1 MAAIAATGRR
11 VTRRAQP
18 PLEHRV
24 LMTAT
29 LLLLAYGA
37 VMVYSASSPLG
48 VINGHGLGT
57 GEFLMYLVAAGIGL
71 VVMRVTERHGF
82 ALLTPQI
89 VKLMLWGSFGLLLA
103 VLVPGVGRQVLGA
116 RRWIGTSSLE
126 FQPSELMKLALVLYV
141 ARYLADNPRRLD
153 RGLKPALAPVGLVVL
168 PACGL
173 IYLEPD
179 LGTAMIVIFSMIAL
193 LVAGGVPLK
202 YLGICAGVG
211 GVGLLL
217 LILSSHY
224 EAQRLTSFLHPWA
237 DIKTTGFQSVEGL
250 VGVGSGGFFGVGL
263 GQGLIK
269 DFYLPEAQ
277 TDFILAVVGDELGVM
292 GIVALLVLYGMIAFA
307 GLRTARKAAT
317 RYAKLVATGL
327 TALILCQ
334 ALLNIFVV
342 LGMAPL
348 TGVPLPFISYA
359 PTSLIVL
366 LASVGI
372 LLNIARPSAREL
384 RAVDP
389 QAGAP
394 RTRAGARTSPRAER
408 ATATATPTATAAG
421 RGGQS
426 TQGGGNRGERSAGA
440 DRGGRYS
447 GARGAGAGRGRR
459 AVG

>member
-1 MAAIAATGRR
+1 MATLTGRASR

-57 GEFLMYLVAAGIGL
+57 GEFLMYLVAAGLGL
-71 VVMRVTERHGF
+71 IAMRFTERYGF
-82 ALLTPQI
+82 ALLTPQV
-89 VKLMLWGSFGLLLA
+89 VKLMLWGSFGLLLV
-103 VLVPGVGRQVLGA
+103 VLVPGIGIEAGGA
-116 RRWIGTSSLE
+116 RRWIGAGSLQ
-126 FQPSELMKLALVLYV
+126 FQPSEIMKLALILYV
-141 ARYLADNPRRLD
+141 ARYLADNPRRLN
-153 RGLKPALAPVGLVVL
+153 RGIKPALAPVAVAVL

-179 LGTAMIVIFSMIAL
+179 LGTTLVVAAAIVCL
-193 LVAGGVPLK
+193 LIAGGVPMK
-202 YLGICAGVG
+202 YLGIVACAAAFLV
-211 GVGLLL
+211 LL
-217 LILSSHY
+217 LILGSHY
-224 EAQRLTSFLHPWA
+224 QRARLTSFLHPWA
-237 DIKTTGFQSVEGL
+237 NIRHSGFQSVEGL

-277 TDFILAVVGDELGVM
+277 TDFILAVIGDELGVM

-327 TALILCQ
+327 TSLIICQ

-342 LGMAPL
+342 LGVAPL

-359 PTSLIVL
+359 PTSVIVL
-366 LASVGI
+366 LASVGV

-389 QAGAP
+389 ESGSL
-394 RTRAGARTSPRAER
+394 RARAAAKSAD
-408 ATATATPTATAAG
+408 ATAGVAPARRSARG
-421 RGGQS
+421 RGS
-426 TQGGGNRGERSAGA
+426 TYAGGERDERTTSA
-440 DRGGRYS
+440 DRRGRDS
-447 GARGAGAGRGRR
+447 GARGARAGRGRR
-459 AVG
+459 ATG

>member
-1 MAAIAATGRR
+1 MATLSAAPTRRITRR
-11 VTRRAQP
+11 VQP

-57 GEFLMYLVAAGIGL
+57 GEFLMYLVAAAIGL
-71 VVMRVTERHGF
+71 AVMRFTERHGF

-89 VKLMLWGSFGLLLA
+89 TKLLLAGSFVLLLA

-141 ARYLADNPRRLD
+141 ARYLADNPRRLT

-179 LGTAMIVIFSMIAL
+179 LGTAMIVVFSMVAL

-202 YLGICAGVG
+202 YLGICAAVG
-211 GVGLLL
+211 GAGLLM

-277 TDFILAVVGDELGVM
+277 TDFILAVIGDELGAL

-307 GLRTARKAAT
+307 GLRTARKATT
-317 RYAKLVATGL
+317 RYAKLVATGI
-327 TALILCQ
+327 TSLIICQ

-366 LASVGI
+366 LASVGV

-384 RAVDP
+384 SAVDP
-389 QAGAP
+389 QAGTA
-394 RTRAGARTSPRAER
+394 RTRAGAQRRS
-408 ATATATPTATAAG
+408 ATVAAMQAGGATAAG
-421 RGGQS
+421 TTGAGARDD
-426 TQGGGNRGERSAGA
+426 ERSAGA
-440 DRGGRYS
+440 DRRGRDS
-447 GARGAGAGRGRR
+447 RARDAGAGRRRR
-459 AVG
+459 AVS

>member
-1 MAAIAATGRR
+1 MATVSAGAKR

-48 VINGHGLGT
+48 VINGHGLGA
-57 GEFLMYLVAAGIGL
+57 GEFLVYLVAAGIGL
-71 VVMRVTERHGF
+71 VAMRIIERRGLD
-82 ALLTPQI
+82 LLTPQMT
-89 VKLMLWGSFGLLLA
+89 KLLLYGSFGLLVA
-103 VLVPGVGRQVLGA
+103 VLIPGIGKEVLGA
-116 RRWIGTSSLE
+116 RRWIGTSTLE
-126 FQPSELMKLALVLYV
+126 FQPSEIMKLALILYV
-141 ARYLADNPRRLD
+141 ARYLADNPRRLN
-153 RGLKPALAPVGLVVL
+153 RGIKPALAPVAVVVL

-179 LGTAMIVIFSMIAL
+179 LGTTMIVIFSIAAL
-193 LVAGGVPLK
+193 LVASGVPMK
-202 YLGICAGVG
+202 YLGTVALAG
-211 GVGLLL
+211 GLLVLL

-237 DIKTTGFQSVEGL
+237 NIKTTDFQGVEGL
-250 VGVGSGGFFGVGL
+250 VGVGSGGFLGTGL

-277 TDFILAVVGDELGVM
+277 TDFILAVIGDELGVM
-292 GIVALLVLYGMIAFA
+292 GIVALLVLYGMIAYA

-317 RYAKLVATGL
+317 RYAKLVATGI
-327 TALILCQ
+327 TSLIICQ

-359 PTSLIVL
+359 PTSMIVL

-372 LLNIARPSAREL
+372 LLNIARPSAQEL

-389 QAGAP
+389 ESGSVRARALRATRGVDPAASARGRGAP
-394 RTRAGARTSPRAER
+394 
-408 ATATATPTATAAG
+408 AAG
-421 RGGQS
+421 GGA
-426 TQGGGNRGERSAGA
+426 TYAGGDRDERTARA
-440 DRGGRYS
+440 DRRRRDS
-447 GARGAGAGRGRR
+447 GARSARAGRGRR
-459 AVG
+459 ATG

>member
-1 MAAIAATGRR
+1 MATLTPAGAKR

-57 GEFLMYLVAAGIGL
+57 GEFLMYLVAAGLGL
-71 VVMRVTERHGF
+71 IAMRFTERYGF

-89 VKLMLWGSFGLLLA
+89 VKLILWGSFGLLL
-103 VLVPGVGRQVLGA
+103 VVMVPGIGIEAGGA
-116 RRWIGTSSLE
+116 RRWIGAGALQ
-126 FQPSELMKLALVLYV
+126 FQPSEIMKLALILYV
-141 ARYLADNPRRLD
+141 AGYLAENPRRLH
-153 RGLKPALAPVGLVVL
+153 RGIKPALAPVGVVVL

-179 LGTAMIVIFSMIAL
+179 LGTTLVVAAAIVCL

-202 YLGICAGVG
+202 YLGV
-211 GVGLLL
+211 VGLAAGLL
-217 LILSSHY
+217 VLALILGSHY
-224 EAQRLTSFLHPWA
+224 QRERLTSFLHPWA
-237 DIKTTGFQSVEGL
+237 NIQHSGFQSVEGL
-250 VGVGSGGFFGVGL
+250 VGVGSGGVFGVGL

-277 TDFILAVVGDELGVM
+277 TDFILAVIGDELGVM
-292 GIVALLVLYGMIAFA
+292 GIVGLLVLYGMIAFA

-327 TALILCQ
+327 TSLIICQ

-342 LGMAPL
+342 LGVAPL

-359 PTSLIVL
+359 PTSVIVL
-366 LASVGI
+366 LASVGM

-389 QAGAP
+389 EAGGV
-394 RTRAGARTSPRAER
+394 RASRGARAPAESTHAGGER
-408 ATATATPTATAAG
+408 DERTASADRRRRDGGARGARAG
-421 RGGQS
+421 RGG
-426 TQGGGNRGERSAGA
+426 
-440 DRGGRYS
+440 
-447 GARGAGAGRGRR
+447 R
-459 AVG
+459 AVS

>member
-1 MAAIAATGRR
+1 MATLSAKASKR

-48 VINGHGLGT
+48 VINGHGFGT
-57 GEFLMYLVAAGIGL
+57 SEFLMYLVSAGIGL
-71 VVMRVTERHGF
+71 VLMRLTERHGF

-89 VKLMLWGSFGLLLA
+89 VKFMLGGAFVLLVA
-103 VLVPGVGRQVLGA
+103 VLVPGIGKQVLGA
-116 RRWIGTSSLE
+116 RRWIGTSTLE
-126 FQPSELMKLALVLYV
+126 FQPSELMKVALVLYV
-141 ARYLADNPRRLD
+141 ARYLADHPRRMD
-153 RGLKPALAPVGLVVL
+153 RGIRQALAPVGIVLL

-179 LGTAMIVIFSMIAL
+179 LGTAMIVVFTIVAL
-193 LVAGGVPLK
+193 LVAGGVPMK

-211 GVGLLL
+211 AFLLL
-217 LILSSHY
+217 MLILSSHY
-224 EAQRLTSFLHPWA
+224 ERARLTSFLHPWA
-237 DIKTTGFQSVEGL
+237 NIRTTDFQGVEGL
-250 VGVGSGGFFGVGL
+250 VGVGSGGLFGVGL

-277 TDFILAVVGDELGVM
+277 TDFILAVIGDELGVM
-292 GIVALLVLYGMIAFA
+292 GIVGLLVLYGMIAFA

-327 TALILCQ
+327 TSLILCQ

-359 PTSLIVL
+359 PTSTIVML
-366 LASVGI
+366 TAVGV

-389 QAGAP
+389 SAGAA
-394 RTRAGARTSPRAER
+394 RTRAGGRASQS
-408 ATATATPTATAAG
+408 ATD
-421 RGGQS
+421 
-426 TQGGGNRGERSAGA
+426 AGA
-440 DRGGRYS
+440 QRDERTARSDRGRRDS
-447 GARGAGAGRGRR
+447 GARGAGAGRRRR

>member
-1 MAAIAATGRR
+1 MATLTAPQAKR

-48 VINGHGLGT
+48 VINGHGKGLGT
-57 GEFLMYLVAAGIGL
+57 GEFLMYVVAAGIGL
-71 VVMRVTERHGF
+71 VTMRVIERRGF
-82 ALLTPQI
+82 ALLTPQ
-89 VKLMLWGSFGLLLA
+89 VAKLMLYGSFALLIA
-103 VLVPGVGRQVLGA
+103 VLVPGVGRGVQTA
-116 RRWIGTSSLE
+116 HRWIGTSALE
-126 FQPSELMKLALVLYV
+126 FQPSEIMKLALILYV
-141 ARYLADNPRRLD
+141 ARYLADNPRRLT
-153 RGLKPALAPVGLVVL
+153 RGIKPALAPVALVVL

-179 LGTAMIVIFSMIAL
+179 LGTTMIVVFSVAAL
-193 LVAGGVPLK
+193 LIAGGVPLK
-202 YLGICAGVG
+202 YLAIVALG
-211 GVGLLL
+211 GSFLVMV

-237 DIKTTGFQSVEGL
+237 NIQGADFQGVEGL
-250 VGVGSGGFFGVGL
+250 VGVGSGGVFGTGL

-277 TDFILAVVGDELGVM
+277 TDYILAVIGNELGVM
-292 GIVALLVLYGMIAFA
+292 GIFALLVLYGMIAFA

-317 RYAKLVATGL
+317 RYTKLVATGI
-327 TALILCQ
+327 TSLIICQ

-359 PTSLIVL
+359 PTSMIVL
-366 LASVGI
+366 LASVGV
-372 LLNIARPSAREL
+372 LLNIARPSAQEL
-384 RAVDP
+384 RAVD
-389 QAGAP
+389 
-394 RTRAGARTSPRAER
+394 RNS
-408 ATATATPTATAAG
+408 
-421 RGGQS
+421 
-426 TQGGGNRGERSAGA
+426 SAGDDRDERTASA
-440 DRGGRYS
+440 DRGRRDG

-459 AVG
+459 AIS

>member
-1 MAAIAATGRR
+1 MASLSAPAKR

-48 VINGHGLGT
+48 VINGRGLGT
-57 GEFLMYLVAAGIGL
+57 GEFLVYLLAAAIGL
-71 VVMRVTERHGF
+71 VAMRIIERRGL
-82 ALLTPQI
+82 ALLTPQRT
-89 VKLMLWGSFGLLLA
+89 KLLLYGSFGLLIA
-103 VLVPGVGRQVLGA
+103 VLVPGIGKEVLGA
-116 RRWIGTSSLE
+116 RRWIGTSTLE
-126 FQPSELMKLALVLYV
+126 FQPSEIMKLALILWV
-141 ARYLADNPRRLD
+141 AGYLAENPRRLN
-153 RGLKPALAPVGLVVL
+153 RGIKPALAPVAVVVL

-179 LGTAMIVIFSMIAL
+179 LGTAMIVIFSITAL
-193 LVAGGVPLK
+193 LIAGGVPMK
-202 YLGICAGVG
+202 YLAIVALAGG
-211 GVGLLL
+211 FLILL

-237 DIKTTGFQSVEGL
+237 NIKTTDFQGVEGL
-250 VGVGSGGFFGVGL
+250 VGVGSGGVWGTGL

-277 TDFILAVVGDELGVM
+277 TDFILAVIGDELGVL

-317 RYAKLVATGL
+317 RYAKLVATGI
-327 TALILCQ
+327 TSLIICQ

-359 PTSLIVL
+359 PTSMIVL
-366 LASVGI
+366 LASVGV
-372 LLNIARPSAREL
+372 LLNIARPSAQEL
-384 RAVDP
+384 RVVDP
-389 QAGAP
+389 EAGSV
-394 RTRAGARTSPRAER
+394 RVTRTSVKPSQRPV
-408 ATATATPTATAAG
+408 T
-421 RGGQS
+421 
-426 TQGGGNRGERSAGA
+426 RSAGTASPSAGATYAGGEPHERTQGA
-440 DRGGRYS
+440 DRRRRNS
-447 GARGAGAGRGRR
+447 GARGARAGRGRR
-459 AVG
+459 AAG

>member
-1 MAAIAATGRR
+1 MASLSAPAKR

-48 VINGHGLGT
+48 VINGHGLGA
-57 GEFLMYLVAAGIGL
+57 GEFLVYLVAAGIGL
-71 VVMRVTERHGF
+71 IAMRFIERRGLD
-82 ALLTPQI
+82 LLTPQ
-89 VKLMLWGSFGLLLA
+89 VTKLGLYGSFGLLVA
-103 VLVPGVGRQVLGA
+103 VLIPGIGKEVLGA
-116 RRWIGTSSLE
+116 RRWIGTSTLE
-126 FQPSELMKLALVLYV
+126 FQPSEIMKLALILYV
-141 ARYLADNPRRLD
+141 ARYLADNPRRLN
-153 RGLKPALAPVGLVVL
+153 RGIKPALAPVAVAVL

-179 LGTAMIVIFSMIAL
+179 LGTTMIVVFSIAAL
-193 LVAGGVPLK
+193 LVASGVPMK
-202 YLGICAGVG
+202 YLGTVALLG
-211 GVGLLL
+211 GFLLL
-217 LILSSHY
+217 VLILSSHY

-237 DIKTTGFQSVEGL
+237 NIKTTDFQGVEGL
-250 VGVGSGGFFGVGL
+250 VGVGSGGVFGTGL

-277 TDFILAVVGDELGVM
+277 TDFILAVIGDELGVM

-317 RYAKLVATGL
+317 RYAKLVATGI
-327 TALILCQ
+327 TSLIICQ

-359 PTSLIVL
+359 PTSMIVL
-366 LASVGI
+366 LASVGV
-372 LLNIARPSAREL
+372 LLNIARPSAQEL

-389 QAGAP
+389 ESGQVRARALGARRAGRAAVASARAGRAPGGAGA
-394 RTRAGARTSPRAER
+394 TYAGGDP
-408 ATATATPTATAAG
+408 
-421 RGGQS
+421 
-426 TQGGGNRGERSAGA
+426 GERTARA
-440 DRGGRYS
+440 DRRRRDS
-447 GARGAGAGRGRR
+447 GARGARAGRGRR
-459 AVG
+459 ATG